1 MSRYP
6 TQRAVSAGGL
16 VVQDRADGRWGLLIA
31 RRSAMGKLQWT
42 LPKGGIE
49 PGEAVEDAAVREV
62 REETGIHAAIIEGLG
77 VVDYW
82 FLWHPDGVRYHKYV
96 HYYVMRPL
104 HGHLHERD
112 DEAEHVAWL
121 PLGQA
126 LERMAHLNERKLVA
140 SVRGRALQASAVAP
154 PARATPSDA
163 DDPADAAET
172 ERPAGDE
179 TEAAGDAAEGAQ
191 RQQAWRRGAA
201 G

>member
-31 RRSAMGKLQWT
+31 RRSATGKLQWT

-62 REETGIHAAIIEGLG
+62 REETGIHAAIVAALG

-82 FLWHPDGVRYHKYV
+82 FVWRPDGVRYHKFV
-96 HYYVMRPL
+96 HYYLMRPV

-121 PLGQA
+121 PLDQA
-126 LERMAHLNERKLVA
+126 LQRMAHLNERNLVA
-140 SVRGRALQASAVAP
+140 GVRDRALQVEGSAH
-154 PARATPSDA
+154 RQ
-163 DDPADAAET
+163 DPAAGSGTTPPDAPGP
-172 ERPAGDE
+172 RPPEPRDGAG
-179 TEAAGDAAEGAQ
+179 
-191 RQQAWRRGAA
+191 
-201 G
+201 